1 MAVNYLW
8 VHHRHSSERVAE
20 LLEPYAERGGN
31 WAPRLRP
38 LMERAKCHKSRRF
51 FDLFLRLLA
60 NGALDDARD
69 RGASNGTFWSMLYSL
84 GQERPEWVPEVVA
97 HRLRRRFTEMGVGE
111 NDAGWAGDDHDS
123 FAAEL
128 IARSAKKAP
137 RAFVRHVL
145 PVVLEISDSA
155 VAGHAA
161 APRRDRV
168 WPLRIKSKPFGLK
181 TACLSGL
188 VDSLATLGSE
198 AECDLR
204 DVIDELRRRDT
215 YTGNHLLL
223 ALYGGSAET
232 LADEAVT
239 TLCEEPWRFE
249 CGFTDRTYWSARET
263 IRAVV
268 PHCGPSN
275 RERLESVILDY
286 VAPYERSP
294 GGYKELGRAQFALLS
309 AIPAE
314 LRSESTN
321 KRSRE
326 LVRKFGEPEEAPR
339 GIAFRSHSI
348 ANCRRRDG
356 ANDGRAVAWR
366 HREVPVGR
374 PACFGRERIEGGARQ
389 LAERLGERTVEDP
402 ERFARLALRL
412 PGDANPVYLDADA
425 CGAQGSGDREGAETR
440 GLSQSV
446 EGVTRAVWPFD
457 CRRTR
462 RHRRGA
468 TGTTQCRCSM
478 NSRQGMKIL
487 QESCGRRRPV
497 MVDGGTMVTRILP
510 ASTPRAAELRTSSRL
525 SSSRTLPTSGGFRR
539 PLLGWSKTG
548 AHPYAR
554 VSRVRC
560 VRSRA
565 TIVGSACRSSSAW
578 T

>member
-1 MAVNYLW
+1 
-8 VHHRHSSERVAE
+8 
-20 LLEPYAERGGN
+20 
-31 WAPRLRP
+31 
-38 LMERAKCHKSRRF
+38 MERAKCHKSRSF

-97 HRLRRRFTEMGVGE
+97 HRLRRRFAEMGVGE
-111 NDAGWAGDDHDS
+111 SDTGWAGDDHDS

-168 WPLRIKSKPFGLK
+168 WPLRIKSEPFGLK

-223 ALYGGSAET
+223 ALYDGSAET

-239 TLCEEPWRFE
+239 SLCEEPWRFE
-249 CGFTDRTYWSARET
+249 CGFTDSTYWSARET

-294 GGYKELGRAQFALLS
+294 GGVQGARSSSVRVAFGDTGGAAQREHQQAFSGTRTKVRRAGRS
-309 AIPAE
+309 AA
-314 LRSESTN
+314 RN
-321 KRSRE
+321 R
-326 LVRKFGEPEEAPR
+326 
-339 GIAFRSHSI
+339 FRSHSI
-348 ANCRRRDG
+348 ANCRPRDG
-356 ANDGRAVAWR
+356 ANDRRSVAWR
-366 HREVPVGR
+366 HRQVPVGR
-374 PACFGRERIEGGARQ
+374 
-389 LAERLGERTVEDP
+389 
-402 ERFARLALRL
+402 
-412 PGDANPVYLDADA
+412 
-425 CGAQGSGDREGAETR
+425 
-440 GLSQSV
+440 
-446 EGVTRAVWPFD
+446 
-457 CRRTR
+457 
-462 RHRRGA
+462 
-468 TGTTQCRCSM
+468 
-478 NSRQGMKIL
+478 
-487 QESCGRRRPV
+487 
-497 MVDGGTMVTRILP
+497 
-510 ASTPRAAELRTSSRL
+510 
-525 SSSRTLPTSGGFRR
+525 
-539 PLLGWSKTG
+539 
-548 AHPYAR
+548 
-554 VSRVRC
+554 
-560 VRSRA
+560 
-565 TIVGSACRSSSAW
+565 
-578 T
+578 